1 MALLSVEGTFRSGG
15 VELAERP
22 AGVAEGARVIVTF
35 LPALDPGDRPDPAEG
50 PGEEDRET
58 RRRRAFARMEEGID
72 FGGAPYPKREELYDR
87 FDR

>member
-1 MALLSVEGTFRSGG
+1 MALLSVEGTFRDGG

-22 AGVAEGARVIVTF
+22 AGEAEGARVIVSF
-35 LPALDPGDRPDPAEG
+35 LPAPDPGDPA
-50 PGEEDRET
+50 PVPEEDDRET
-58 RRRRAFARMEEGID
+58 RRQRAFARMEEGID